1 MQWTAWAFLTKKP
14 SLEKVQV
21 TVFVSSGHFSELLG
35 KSALIKVVPDRH
47 KLRVQLRADG
57 KEPGSDSDTTN
68 FGVQRHR
75 WLLQP
80 F

>member
-1 MQWTAWAFLTKKP
+1 MQWTALAFLTKKP
-14 SLEKVQV
+14 WLAKVQV

-35 KSALIKVVPDRH
+35 KSALIKVPDRH
-47 KLRVQLRADG
+47 NLRVQLRADG